1 MLISLTPLQYHHNL
15 KKKSFNPELNFK
27 KTQEPII
34 FQFEQTVVG
43 CQIFLIHLEKNPEL
57 LVAIIFQFE
66 LFQPTKTVLGFS
78 DGQHGHAHQF
88 AQGHGTQHGQP
99 MNREPV
105 AIRSS
110 RTES

>member
-1 MLISLTPLQYHHNL
+1 VLISLTPLQYHHNL
-15 KKKSFNPELNFK
+15 KKSLNPELNFK
-27 KTQEPII
+27 KPQESII

-43 CQIFLIHLEKNPEL
+43 CQIFLIYLEKNPEL

-66 LFQPTKTVLGFS
+66 IFQPAKTVGFS

-99 MNREPV
+99 MNREAV